1 MQPTFPPSRHSWFGE
16 LPPREGSGGGVVVV
30 GTAGRQHSDFAR
42 LWTNFMSARALL
54 ALALLLMQGMAAWA
68 RRGSPAV
75 SNAVLGLC
83 IAYAAVTVFTR
94 TFGRPYDANGRPD
107 RLWLVALALDLVFF
121 VCMQAQA
128 QTHSTSVNYTPI
140 LVLPVLMAAL
150 LGSRLIALGAGALAA
165 LAVLGLALWTVQH
178 AKSGDTHLLVQ
189 AGMTGAA
196 LLLLALLA
204 NQIALRLAREENVA
218 RKSRI
223 EAQVQGMVND
233 MVVDALPDGVLVVDA
248 TGTVRTANP
257 AARAMLSA
265 DSEVTA
271 HTFSLDD
278 NSGWTPL
285 ANIAQQTFL
294 GGAQDAGE
302 VILHN
307 DGQRSS
313 RLKVRT
319 QRTPAIGGASLCVMF
334 LQDQREM
341 EARLRT
347 EKLAAMGRMSA
358 AVAHEIRNPLAAIVQ
373 ANALLAEELQESEL
387 GTLTSMVQQN
397 AHRLGRIV
405 DDVLDVARAQ
415 GNDAGDAHEAVLL
428 DEHVRTFCNE
438 WAAQHGCG
446 ERLLVQL
453 QAEGAYVQFS
463 PEHLRR
469 VLVNLLDNA
478 ARYATRG
485 AAALQVAT
493 HATRHAA
500 LTLLVWSDGLPLEAG
515 VQRHL
520 FEPFFSSES
529 RSSGLG
535 LFLCRELCERHGATI
550 SYERTPRSKPDGSSE
565 GNGFF
570 ISFRRMPAPNM
581 APGEA
586 PQEQSA

>member
-1 MQPTFPPSRHSWFGE
+1 MQSTFPPSRHSWFGDFT
-16 LPPREGSGGGVVVV
+16 PRDGGGS
-30 GTAGRQHSDFAR
+30 TAAAVEADGQQHSDFAR

-54 ALALLLMQGMAAWA
+54 GLAILSMHALAAWDGRGGAQRPSMLLLWFC
-68 RRGSPAV
+68 
-75 SNAVLGLC
+75 L
-83 IAYAAVTVFTR
+83 AYATATVLAR

-107 RLWLVALALDLVFF
+107 RLWLVSLALDLLFF
-121 VCMQAQA
+121 VLAQA
-128 QTHSTSVNYTPI
+128 QTTNVNYAPI
-140 LVLPVLMAAL
+140 LVLSVLMAAL
-150 LGSRLIALGAGALAA
+150 LGSRLIALGAAALAA
-165 LAVLGLALWTVQH
+165 LAVLGLALWDMSH
-178 AKSGDTHLLVQ
+178 AARNDSHQLVQ
-189 AGMTGAA
+189 AGLMGAA
-196 LLLLALLA
+196 LLVLALLA
-204 NQIALRLAREENVA
+204 NQIALRLAREEKVA
-218 RKSRI
+218 RKNRI

-233 MVVDALPDGVLVVDA
+233 MVVEALPDGVLVVDA
-248 TGTVRTANP
+248 QGNVRTANP

-285 ANIAQQTFL
+285 AHIAQQTFL
-294 GGAQDAGE
+294 SGSLDAGD

-307 DGQRSS
+307 EAQASS

-334 LQDQREM
+334 MQDQREM

-358 AVAHEIRNPLAAIVQ
+358 AVAHEIRNPLAAITQ

-387 GTLTSMVQQN
+387 GTLTGMVQQN
-397 AHRLGRIV
+397 AQRLGRIV

-415 GNDAGDAHEAVLL
+415 EGSDSSEAREAMPL
-428 DEHVRTFCNE
+428 DEHVRAFCDE

-446 ERLLVQL
+446 ERLRVQL
-453 QAEGAYVQFS
+453 QAEGAYVQFA

-485 AAALQVAT
+485 AAALQVV
-493 HATRHAA
+493 TRAA
-500 LTLLVWSDGLPLEAG
+500 RHTAVTLLVWSDGPPLEAG

-535 LFLCRELCERHGATI
+535 LFLCRELCERHGAAI
-550 SYERTPRSKPDGSSE
+550 SYERMSRSKGEDDSSSG

-570 ISFRRMPAPNM
+570 ISFRRMPAPG
-581 APGEA
+581 AAHHEA
-586 PQEQSA
+586 SQEQST

>member
-1 MQPTFPPSRHSWFGE
+1 MQSSFPLSRHSWFGT
-16 LPPREGSGGGVVVV
+16 LPPREGGGVATDAS
-30 GTAGRQHSDFAR
+30 GQQHSDFAR

-68 RRGSPAV
+68 RRGTPSH
-75 SNAVLGLC
+75 SSAVLVLC
-83 IAYAAVTVFTR
+83 IAYAGVTVFTR
-94 TFGRPYDANGRPD
+94 TFGRAYDANGRPD
-107 RLWLVALALDLVFF
+107 RFWLVALALDFVFF
-121 VCMQAQA
+121 VGMQAQA
-128 QTHSTSVNYTPI
+128 QAQGASVSYTPI

-150 LGSRLIALGAGALAA
+150 LGSRPIALGAGALAA
-165 LAVLGLALWTVQH
+165 LSVLGLALWSALVLDKEDMH
-178 AKSGDTHLLVQ
+178 VLVQ

-204 NQIALRLAREENVA
+204 NQIALRLAREEGVA

-248 TGTVRTANP
+248 AGAVRTANP
-257 AARAMLSA
+257 AARAMLSVGN
-265 DSEVTA
+265 DVTA

-285 ANIAQQTFL
+285 AHIAQKTFL
-294 GGAQDAGE
+294 GGSLDAGE

-334 LQDQREM
+334 MQDQREM

-358 AVAHEIRNPLAAIVQ
+358 AVAHEIRNPLAAITQ
-373 ANALLAEELQESEL
+373 ANALLAEELGETEL
-387 GTLTSMVQQN
+387 GALTGMVQQN

-415 GNDAGDAHEAVLL
+415 GGEVHEAEAIAL
-428 DEHVRTFCNE
+428 DEHVRTFCSE

-446 ERLLVQL
+446 ERLRVQL
-453 QAEGAYVQFS
+453 EADGAHVQFS

-493 HATRHAA
+493 HAARHAA
-500 LTLLVWSDGLPLEAG
+500 VTLLVWSDGPPLEAG

-535 LFLCRELCERHGATI
+535 LFLCRELCERHGAAI
-550 SYERTPRSKPDGSSE
+550 SYERMSRSKGEGGSSG

-570 ISFRRMPAPNM
+570 ISFRRMPAPGT

>member
-1 MQPTFPPSRHSWFGE
+1 MTVAALGAPDGGE
-16 LPPREGSGGGVVVV
+16 AQSN
-30 GTAGRQHSDFAR
+30 FAR

-54 ALALLLMQGMAAWA
+54 GLALLSLHALAAW
-68 RRGSPAV
+68 RGNSSQPTSPTLFWLC
-75 SNAVLGLC
+75 LG
-83 IAYAAVTVFTR
+83 YAAATVLAR

-107 RLWLVALALDLVFF
+107 RLWLLALALDLLFF
-121 VCMQAQA
+121 VFAQA
-128 QTHSTSVNYTPI
+128 QTTTVNYAPI
-140 LVLPVLMAAL
+140 LVLSVLMAAL
-150 LGSRLIALGAGALAA
+150 LGSRLIALGAAALAA
-165 LAVLGLALWTVQH
+165 LAVIGLALWNMLHVGR
-178 AKSGDTHLLVQ
+178 GDSHQLVQ
-189 AGMTGAA
+189 AGLMGAA

-223 EAQVQGMVND
+223 EARVQGMVND

-248 TGTVRTANP
+248 SGTVRTANP

-265 DSEVTA
+265 DNEVTA

-278 NSGWTPL
+278 NSSWMPL
-285 ANIAQQTFL
+285 AQIAQQTFVDGPL
-294 GGAQDAGE
+294 EAGD

-307 DGQRSS
+307 EAQASS

-334 LQDQREM
+334 LQDQLEM

-358 AVAHEIRNPLAAIVQ
+358 AVAHEIRNPLAAIAQ

-387 GTLTSMVQQN
+387 GTLTNMVQRN
-397 AHRLGRIV
+397 AHRLERIV
-405 DDVLDVARAQ
+405 EDVLDVARAQ
-415 GNDAGDAHEAVLL
+415 GGSSEVEATLL
-428 DEHVRTFCNE
+428 DERVRAFCDE

-446 ERLLVQL
+446 ARLHVQL
-453 QAEGAYVQFS
+453 QAEGAHVQFS

-469 VLVNLLDNA
+469 ALVNLLDNA
-478 ARYATRG
+478 ARYATHS
-485 AAALQVAT
+485 AAAIQVVT
-493 HATRHAA
+493 HAVRHAA
-500 LTLLVWSDGLPLEAG
+500 VTLLVWSDGPPLEAG

-535 LFLCRELCERHGATI
+535 LFLCRELCERHGAVI
-550 SYERTPRSKPDGSSE
+550 SYERMERSRGESGSSG
-565 GNGFF
+565 GNGFY